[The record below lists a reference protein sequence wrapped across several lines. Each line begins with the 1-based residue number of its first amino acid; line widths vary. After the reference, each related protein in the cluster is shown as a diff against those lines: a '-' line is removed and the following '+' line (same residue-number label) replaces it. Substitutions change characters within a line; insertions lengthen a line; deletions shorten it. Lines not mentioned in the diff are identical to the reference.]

1 MIEQEEIIKNCKQ
14 YIKDNN
20 LEDLKLY
27 YNNLQELNINTGT
40 YQYIYQKI
48 FLYACIIGAEDILM
62 WIVKLYEEFDQISK
76 IALRQLFIY
85 GKYLL
90 KKNKHSFSWFDEFL
104 SKVRQ

>member
-27 YNNLQELNINTGT
+27 YNNLQELNINAGT

-48 FLYACIIGAEDILM
+48 FLYTCIVGAEDILM
-62 WIVKLYEEFDQISK
+62 WLVKLYKEFDQISK

-90 KKNKHSFSWFDEFL
+90 KKNKYSFSWFDEFI